1 MLGEPAPVAAPR
13 YGAAP
18 DSLMTPPACK
28 GSFDNGNASA
38 DELFFA
44 AQAPPTDAPSAATDP
59 PVSGDEWDML
69 AGVGCTPP
77 SRAEVDE
84 GSGFFDGLDLEG
96 PQQETEDPRRHSR
109 ESAGSGGILD
119 PCMGGDE
126 EEDSAED
133 PASGRGGAA
142 GVPVGGVSVMAGKA
156 RA

>member
-77 SRAEVDE
+77 SRAE
-84 GSGFFDGLDLEG
+84 
-96 PQQETEDPRRHSR
+96 
-109 ESAGSGGILD
+109 A
-119 PCMGGDE
+119 E
-126 EEDSAED
+126 EEVKPNRVA
-133 PASGRGGAA
+133 
-142 GVPVGGVSVMAGKA
+142 MNYHLA
-156 RA
+156 RLEAYEM